1 MTGPDTRGRTTFP
14 APFLNVLV
22 NTLFV
27 SVIDFTVFFAITFF
41 VYLETQSVFATAIIA
56 GLYLV
61 TTAST
66 GIWFGGIVDHHRK
79 KAVMQV
85 STAASAVLYAAA
97 LVIERTAAPG
107 AFTDPGSV
115 RLWVFV
121 VLLMC
126 GVIAGNL
133 RGIAMPTLVTI
144 LVDEDRRDR
153 ANGLVGSAQGVSF
166 LVTSVISGVLVAW
179 GGMFAVLVVA
189 LAINLAAMVHLAAV
203 RVPEPQVVRAEGAAG
218 RTDLRGTYRMVRRTP
233 GLLALVLFS
242 TFNNFLGGAFMAL
255 MDAYGLSMMSVRA
268 WGFLWGVLSTG
279 LIIGGLLIA
288 RIGLGSNPVRTLL
301 ATNLVLWLVTAVF
314 PLQPSVWM
322 LAIGMYVFM
331 LLVPFVEASE
341 QTVLQRVV
349 PLERQG
355 RVFGFAQ
362 SVEQSASPLTA
373 FLIGPIA
380 QFVFIPFMT
389 TGSGVDWIGGWF
401 GTGPARGM
409 ALVFILVAIIGL
421 VVTGWAL
428 RSRFYGLLSRQYR
441 EAPPPEEAS
450 AVEGV
455 PPAPT
460 VPALT
465 VPPSPDAPPGGGPAL
480 R

>member
-1 MTGPDTRGRTTFP
+1 MTEPPAATRTRFP

-41 VYLETQSVFATAIIA
+41 VYLETRSVFATAIIA

-61 TTAST
+61 ITAGT
-66 GIWFGGIVDHHRK
+66 GIWFGSLVDHHRK
-79 KAVMQV
+79 KSVMML
-85 STAASAVLYAAA
+85 STAVSAVLYVLA
-97 LVIERTAAPG
+97 LVLERTAAPG
-107 AFTDPGSV
+107 AFADPASV

-121 VLLMC
+121 VVLMC
-126 GVIAGNL
+126 GVIAGNI

-144 LVDEDRRDR
+144 LIDEDRRDR

-189 LAINLAAMVHLAAV
+189 LAINLAAMVHLSWV
-203 RVPEPQVVRAEGAAG
+203 QVPEKQIVPVEGAAG
-218 RTDLRGTYRMVRRTP
+218 KTDLRGTYRMVRRTP
-233 GLLALVLFS
+233 GLLALILFS

-288 RIGLGSNPVRTLL
+288 RIGLGGNPVRTLL
-301 ATNLVLWLVTAVF
+301 TANLVLWVVTVAF
-314 PLQPSVWM
+314 PLQPSVLM
-322 LAIGMYVFM
+322 LSVGMYVYM
-331 LLVPFVEASE
+331 LLVPFVEAAE

-380 QFVFIPFMT
+380 QFLFIPFMT
-389 TGSGVDWIGGWF
+389 DGAGADWIGGWF
-401 GTGPARGM
+401 GTGPARGL

-428 RSRFYGLLSRQYR
+428 RSRFYRLLSRQYR
-441 EAPPPEEAS
+441 EAPPEPPET
-450 AVEGV
+450 GR
-455 PPAPT
+455 
-460 VPALT
+460 
-465 VPPSPDAPPGGGPAL
+465 PGGVVTLPTDVEQA

>member
-1 MTGPDTRGRTTFP
+1 MTAPTARTRTKFP

-41 VYLETQSVFATAIIA
+41 VYLETRSVFATAMIA

-61 TTAST
+61 LTSGT
-66 GIWFGGIVDHHRK
+66 GIWFGGLVDHHRK
-79 KAVMQV
+79 KTMIMQ
-85 STAASAVLYAAA
+85 STAASSVLYAGS
-97 LVIERTAAPG
+97 LVIERTAPAG
-107 AFTDPGSV
+107 AFRDVASG
-115 RLWVFV
+115 RLWLFV
-121 VLLMC
+121 VVLML
-126 GVIAGNL
+126 GVIAGNI

-144 LVDEDRRDR
+144 LIDEDRRDR
-153 ANGLVGSAQGVSF
+153 ANGLVGSVQGVSF
-166 LVTSVISGVLVAW
+166 LVTSVLSGVLVAA
-179 GGMFAVLVVA
+179 GGMFYVLVVA
-189 LAINLAAMVHLAAV
+189 LAINVLAMVHLARVDVPEKEIV
-203 RVPEPQVVRAEGAAG
+203 RVEGAAG
-218 RTDLRGTYRMVRRTP
+218 KTDLRGTYRMVRRTP
-233 GLLALVLFS
+233 GLLALILFS

-301 ATNLVLWLVTAVF
+301 AANLVLWVVTVAF
-314 PLQPSVWM
+314 PLQPSVLM
-322 LAIGMYVFM
+322 LSVGMYVYM

-355 RVFGFAQ
+355 RAFGFAQ

-380 QFVFIPFMT
+380 QFLFIPFMT
-389 TGSGVDWIGGWF
+389 DGAGADLIGGWF
-401 GTGPARGM
+401 GTGPARGL

-421 VVTGWAL
+421 IVTGWAL
-428 RSRFYGLLSRQYR
+428 RSRFYRLLSRQYR
-441 EAPPPEEAS
+441 EAPPEP
-450 AVEGV
+450 AVAAEVPAPVAG
-455 PPAPT
+455 PPAPGGLPSDPT
-460 VPALT
+460 V
-465 VPPSPDAPPGGGPAL
+465 PSPDGERA